1 MIPFLNSTLL
11 FSSISPDFKRY
22 LWDEIISC
30 VKFVGIDHNTIL
42 KMPTYIRKIYIFKH
56 NQYVESENE
65 KNKQRSKQKPKKN
78 GGY

>member
-1 MIPFLNSTLL
+1 
-11 FSSISPDFKRY
+11 
-22 LWDEIISC
+22 
-30 VKFVGIDHNTIL
+30 
-42 KMPTYIRKIYIFKH
+42 MPTYIRKIYIFKH